1 MNKLADAISMIQDDN
16 LVMNFYG
23 SGESEQYIMKKHQSD
38 PRINYCGNVSFEE
51 IAEIQKQADLLVNP
65 RPSDELFVRYSFPS
79 KVLSYLVSKTPVLC
93 TRLPGIP
100 KDYSNLMYWFDDES
114 TEGMSRR
121 IQEIM
126 SIPREKRLELSQ
138 KAYEYV
144 TANKNGTAQASR
156 LLRFLSGLDSAS
168 HGTVS

>member
-1 MNKLADAISMIQDDN
+1 
-16 LVMNFYG
+16 
-23 SGESEQYIMKKHQSD
+23 
-38 PRINYCGNVSFEE
+38 
-51 IAEIQKQADLLVNP
+51 
-65 RPSDELFVRYSFPS
+65 
-79 KVLSYLVSKTPVLC
+79 
-93 TRLPGIP
+93 
-100 KDYSNLMYWFDDES
+100 MYWFDDES